1 MDEVFR
7 AISEPSRRA
16 ILELLAA
23 GERSVGELVRVMGM
37 SQPGLSQHLRTLR
50 EAGLV
55 RFRREGR
62 RRIYSLR
69 ADPMGNVLDWAGRLG
84 TGRTPVR

>member
-1 MDEVFR
+1 MFR
-7 AISEPSRRA
+7 AISEPTRRA

-23 GERSVGELVRVMGM
+23 EERSVTELVRAMRT
-37 SQPGLSQHLRTLR
+37 SQPGLSQHLRALR

-69 ADPMGNVLDWAGRLG
+69 VDPLGSLLDWAGRLG
-84 TGRTPVR
+84 ATNTSVR